1 MCDCFTKLGDDME
14 SRIKT
19 KLPEG
24 ASLQSSG
31 WKQSGLFMSG
41 GVMSVNYFIEYNA
54 SYQEIKK
61 DGTPKARLTKQD
73 FPVTFSF
80 CPFCGVKCET
90 K

>member
-24 ASLQSSG
+24 ASLRSAG

-54 SYQEIKK
+54 SYQEVKK

-73 FPVTFSF
+73 FPLRSHSALSVA
-80 CPFCGVKCET
+80 
-90 K
+90 

>member
-14 SRIKT
+14 SRIKA

-24 ASLQSSG
+24 ASLRSSG

-54 SYQEIKK
+54 SYQEVKK
-61 DGTPKARLTKQD
+61 DGTPKSRLTKQD

-80 CPFCGVKCET
+80 CPFCGVKCESN
-90 K
+90 